1 MTDPNRE
8 ARHKFLN
15 NAVTMAEACLLGC
28 METSASKANKFSEEE
43 LNKMAGL
50 FSGLVSLF
58 SVRDTR
64 DTVELVKSER
74 LRGGT
79 FKDGGRVIV
88 FIDGRQPL
96 EDLVMTRTAFKAALQ
111 ILKDSGL
118 RST

>member
-1 MTDPNRE
+1 MPNLERE

-15 NAVTMAEACLLGC
+15 NAVTMAEACSLAC
-28 METSASKANKFSEEE
+28 METGATKTKEFSEEE

-50 FSGLVSLF
+50 FAGLVSLF
-58 SVRDTR
+58 SVRDTQ
-64 DTVELVKSER
+64 DTVELVKAER
-74 LRGGT
+74 LRGGR
-79 FKDGGRVIV
+79 FKDGGRVVV

-118 RST
+118 RSA